1 MLQIGILQLRMHL
14 FLRKDFSQSLLYLK
28 RWWSW
33 PPPTP
38 PSTTYPSC
46 PTAQHLSS
54 PRHVSELV
62 NWNSRSPEVNSW
74 KIRTDYGEPV
84 SVWLR
89 DSQCSFLRNKSVPDG
104 IGTSED
110 VVEKNEVLRKLLSV
124 TSFFKTNCIPGPFL
138 PQTSTLFSD
147 VHELWSSQTLVAD
160 PFFLRPLI
168 TTLVEWVETLISH
181 FYALI
186 EWTNAWHTAV
196 TYFNFRCKADK
207 DGPGRGSLWSG
218 RYNCLQYQLLPPR
231 VQWQLHQQ
239 CQSMHWQNRQ
249 LQPQHWLRQLRRW
262 TCSFRWNE

>member
-1 MLQIGILQLRMHL
+1 MLKIGILQLRMHL
-14 FLRKDFSQSLLYLK
+14 FLCKDLSQSLLYLK

-84 SVWLR
+84 NVWLR
-89 DSQCSFLRNKSVPDG
+89 DSQCSFLRNKSVPDE

-124 TSFFKTNCIPGPFL
+124 TSFFLDKLYTWSIFTPNQHPVQWRTWIMIL
-138 PQTSTLFSD
+138 PN
-147 VHELWSSQTLVAD
+147 
-160 PFFLRPLI
+160 PRRRPL
-168 TTLVEWVETLISH
+168 
-181 FYALI
+181 
-186 EWTNAWHTAV
+186 
-196 TYFNFRCKADK
+196 
-207 DGPGRGSLWSG
+207 
-218 RYNCLQYQLLPPR
+218 LP
-231 VQWQLHQQ
+231 
-239 CQSMHWQNRQ
+239 
-249 LQPQHWLRQLRRW
+249 
-262 TCSFRWNE
+262 